1 MRNEQA
7 AADAALKAAEARA
20 YCAGLL
26 QRYTGSSADD
36 CRITAGLSA
45 DRDPA
50 TTLCEISLVLNEMN
64 QLDIEKK
71 AHRQALAK
79 AGRSALKALA
89 ELPA

>member
-1 MRNEQA
+1 MRNEQT
-7 AADAALKAAEARA
+7 AADAALKAANART

-64 QLDIEKK
+64 EHGIEKK
-71 AHRQALAK
+71 SHRQALAR
-79 AGRSALKALA
+79 AGRLALKRLA

>member
-7 AADAALKAAEARA
+7 AADSALKAAETHPG
-20 YCAGLL
+20 CAGLL

-36 CRITAGLSA
+36 CRITAGLNA
-45 DRDPA
+45 DTYPA

-64 QLDIEKK
+64 IQGIEKK
-71 AHRQALAK
+71 AHRKALAF

>member
-1 MRNEQA
+1 MSNEKA
-7 AADAALKAAEARA
+7 AANAALKAAEART
-20 YCAGLL
+20 YCGSLL

-36 CRITAGLSA
+36 CRITAGLSG

-50 TTLCEISLVLNEMN
+50 TTLCEISMVLNEMN
-64 QLDIEKK
+64 QAGIERK

-79 AGRSALKALA
+79 AARIALKSLA

>member
-1 MRNEQA
+1 M
-7 AADAALKAAEARA
+7 
-20 YCAGLL
+20 
-26 QRYTGSSADD
+26 
-36 CRITAGLSA
+36 SA

-64 QLDIEKK
+64 MHGIEKK

-79 AGRSALKALA
+79 AGRSALKILA